1 MDLDKILD
9 KIAIEEAPT
18 GLVHRWKMDLMARR
32 EAKTRSILWPYI
44 VLPVALSGVYI
55 YITVFNR
62 EWLKTLSGVSSQSY
76 NYITAFKSRVLQGIN
91 ISGFGGFME
100 GARNVLSFGLN
111 SASEFLS
118 SGSFIIWSIVFSL
131 AIAILSLVW
140 YFFWIPDGERLFSRI

>member
-1 MDLDKILD
+1 MDLDKLLD

-18 GLVHRWKMDLMARR
+18 GLVHRWKMDLMTRR
-32 EAKTRSILWPYI
+32 EAKTRSTLWPYI

-62 EWLKTLSGVSSQSY
+62 GWLTRISDFSSQSY
-76 NYITAFKSRVLQGIN
+76 NNLLAFKDRLFEGFSIAE
-91 ISGFGGFME
+91 FGGFME
-100 GARNVLSFGLN
+100 GVRNVLSFGLN

-140 YFFWIPDGERLFSRI
+140 YFFLIPDGERLFSRI